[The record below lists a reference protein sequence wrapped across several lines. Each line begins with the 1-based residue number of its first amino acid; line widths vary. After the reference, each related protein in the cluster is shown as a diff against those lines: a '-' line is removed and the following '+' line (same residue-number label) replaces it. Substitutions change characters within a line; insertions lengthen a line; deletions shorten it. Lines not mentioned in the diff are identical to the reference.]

1 MTEVIDRVKQ
11 LGAQRIAFSLVAL
24 VPLIVWTVLLQGW
37 RNQIFLVTSWFGMSG
52 PLPPEFL
59 ELGHRLHEVAFA
71 IILWPLIVG
80 LLAQFR
86 RPERHH
92 TGMWMAL
99 APIVGLAVAFAVTDF
114 WRPAMILAFLGGPTA
129 LALLLHPAGRELLG
143 SVSAERV
150 NRVTL
155 ALLIVAAVP
164 LIAFAATQVGLQTG
178 AIEPAHDHAG
188 GHDQEVHE
196 QHIEFGHFTFT
207 AGTVF
212 ALLLVGLL
220 ATLQQPGWWL
230 GAWVTG
236 AMSVVYGL
244 GSIAA
249 PEAASNPGLLW
260 AVAMI
265 VWGVGFVA
273 AAEYTQDGENPS
285 YFAAEG
291 DASSATSSVL

>member
-1 MTEVIDRVKQ
+1 MTDVVGRLKE
-11 LGAQRIAFSLVAL
+11 LGARRIAFSLVAL

-37 RNQIFLVTSWFGMSG
+37 RNQVFLVTSWFGVSG
-52 PLPPEFL
+52 PMPPEFL
-59 ELGHRLHEVAFA
+59 AIGHRLHEVAFA
-71 IILWPLIVG
+71 IILWPLLLG

-86 RPERHH
+86 APERHH

-114 WRPAMILAFLGGPTA
+114 WRPAMVLAFLGGPTVV
-129 LALLLHPAGRELLG
+129 ALLLHPAGRELLG
-143 SVSAERV
+143 SVSVDRV

-164 LIAFAATQVGLQTG
+164 LLAFAATQVGLQTG

-188 GHDQEVHE
+188 GGHDHEVHE
-196 QHIEFGHFTFT
+196 EHVEFGHFAFT

-212 ALLLVGLL
+212 ALILVGLL

-236 AMSVVYGL
+236 AMAVVYGL
-244 GSIAA
+244 ASVAA

-265 VWGVGFVA
+265 AWGVAFVA
-273 AAEYTQDGENPS
+273 AAEMTQHGMSPS
-285 YFAAEG
+285 WLAAGSESPG
-291 DASSATSSVL
+291 TAL